1 MSKPD
6 GGPAFPH
13 IAKAQYQGMGG
24 LVTEQITANG
34 MSLRDYFAAA
44 ALNGLYANSN
54 DAFLL
59 VCAEEAKKNGHTR
72 QSTYFALEAYEAADA
87 MLAEREKEAA

>member
-1 MSKPD
+1 MSTRD
-6 GGPAFPH
+6 GGPAFPVPV
-13 IAKAQYQGMGG
+13 KTTLVFQGM
-24 LVTEQITANG
+24 A
-34 MSLRDYFAAA
+34 LRDYFAMA